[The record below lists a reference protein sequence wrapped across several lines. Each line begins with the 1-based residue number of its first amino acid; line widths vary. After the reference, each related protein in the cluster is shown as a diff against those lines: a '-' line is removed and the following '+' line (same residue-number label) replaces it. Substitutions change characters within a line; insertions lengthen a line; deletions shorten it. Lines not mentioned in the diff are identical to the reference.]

1 MIFGKIF
8 KVIRL
13 SKVES
18 SKPKEGNL
26 NQDNLEVFRLA

>member
-1 MIFGKIF
+1 MICAQIF
-8 KVIRL
+8 KVIML

-26 NQDNLEVFRLA
+26 NEDNLEAFI